1 MSLKSQITEDMKAAM
16 RAKDQDRLGAIRM
29 LQAAIQRR
37 EVDERTELDDDQ
49 VVAVIEK
56 MIKQGRD
63 AIRQY
68 EDGGRPE
75 LAEKEQNEIAIWEK
89 YLPEQLSEAE
99 VAALIAEAIKESG
112 ADGVK
117 DMGKVMG
124 VLKPRLAGKAD
135 MGKVSGQVK
144 TALSGGQ

>member
-1 MSLKSQITEDMKAAM
+1 VSLKSQITEDMKAAM